1 MNEEDYNAALPTPRQ
16 CFAYFAS
23 FLSDELSSKRLQ
35 SFFRL
40 ALEIKSLTKCVAEP
54 IEGHYAYRIYAE
66 GKEEKA
72 DIIFHLDK
80 PFELVRE
87 REENTRYIELFY
99 HPVNRED
106 ETDLIRSEDAVTEMR
121 ILSTPTLAKILQEP
135 ASKEYEGD
143 YVESAIAWIDFEM
156 AKDPLENP
164 DSSSLTFSAYVESVY
179 ERDFRHR
186 FRTSSRLFVEPI
198 GPFRVQ
204 IQIDLAP
211 SLTLDTAKGPLEL
224 LPYLKMDVDLG
235 SPMVVPHLYLDILGD
250 YGNEELAKAESYIK
264 ALVALAK
271 GCGIIESDIE
281 EFRLPLAS
289 FPFLKPDLS
298 SEEGRKKFEEDL
310 IELVSTL
317 LESLEK

>member
-1 MNEEDYNAALPTPRQ
+1 MNEDDYNAALPTPRQ
-16 CFAYFAS
+16 CFEYFGL
-23 FLSDELSSKRLQ
+23 FLSDDLSSKRLQ
-35 SFFRL
+35 AFFKL
-40 ALEIKSLTKCVAEP
+40 ALEIDNVIKCDAKP
-54 IEGHYAYRIYAE
+54 LEGHYAYSIYAE
-66 GKEEKA
+66 TKEGKA
-72 DIIFHLDK
+72 DILFHLDK

-99 HPVNRED
+99 NPINRED
-106 ETDLIRSEDAVTEMR
+106 DLDLIKSEDIVTEMR
-121 ILSTPTLAKILQEP
+121 ILSTPTLARIIEEP
-135 ASKEYEGD
+135 ASKEYDGD
-143 YVESAIAWIDFEM
+143 YVECAIAWIDFEM
-156 AKDPLENP
+156 AKDPLEDP

-211 SLTLDTAKGPLEL
+211 SLTLDAAKGPVEL

-235 SPMVVPHLYLDILGD
+235 SPMVFPHLYLDILGRH
-250 YGNEELAKAESYIK
+250 GKKERAKAESYIK

-271 GCGIIESDIE
+271 GSGIIESDIE
-281 EFRLPLAS
+281 EFRLPLAT
-289 FPFLKPDLS
+289 FPFMKPDLS

-310 IELVSTL
+310 IELTSTL